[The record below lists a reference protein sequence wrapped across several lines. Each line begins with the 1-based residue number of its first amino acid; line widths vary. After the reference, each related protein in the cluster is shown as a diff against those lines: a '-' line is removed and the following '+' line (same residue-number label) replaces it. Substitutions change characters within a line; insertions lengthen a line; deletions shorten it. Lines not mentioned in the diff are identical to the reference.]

1 MSRKTSRQGSMSI
14 DLEADK
20 LARLQLVEA
29 RRKLNHAQG
38 RSPSQ
43 SSLDGLGSRS
53 PVPRKDLSS
62 SSKPDKPRKS
72 SITSSTATLASD
84 FKWVNIDGK
93 GNWQKIRILKVEDV
107 QDDFKDEDLAGSK
120 SGEESEQYWADLQAD
135 LEKRE
140 GNIKIM
146 VTDFIDVPEV
156 ILASEEV
163 SLEHKEQKTVCQIL
177 SEIEE
182 DLTPVKVGEEPV
194 KSILFLKSVL
204 PLNIEFFR
212 YTNNSYLK
220 NSNFMT

>member
-1 MSRKTSRQGSMSI
+1 MSRKTSAISI

-53 PVPRKDLSS
+53 PIPKKELSS
-62 SSKPDKPRKS
+62 SSKPDKPRKL
-72 SITSSTATLASD
+72 SITSSTATQISD

-93 GNWQKIRILKVEDV
+93 GNWQKIRIQKVEDV

-140 GNIKIM
+140 FNIKIM
-146 VTDFIDVPEV
+146 VTDFIDFPGV
-156 ILASEEV
+156 ILACEEV
-163 SLEHKEQKTVCQIL
+163 SLEHKEQKSVCQIL
-177 SEIEE
+177 SELEE
-182 DLTPVKVGEEPV
+182 DLTPFKVEEEPV
-194 KSILFLKSVL
+194 KSILFPKSLFL
-204 PLNIEFFR
+204 PIHNFFI
-212 YTNNSYLK
+212 YTNGHHLLLIAIRI
-220 NSNFMT
+220 

>member
-1 MSRKTSRQGSMSI
+1 MSRKTSRQGSISI

-53 PVPRKDLSS
+53 PVPKKDLSS
-62 SSKPDKPRKS
+62 SSKPDKPRKL

-93 GNWQKIRILKVEDV
+93 GNWQKIKILKVEDV

-156 ILASEEV
+156 ILACEEV
-163 SLEHKEQKTVCQIL
+163 SLEHKEQKSVCQIL
-177 SEIEE
+177 SELEE
-182 DLTPVKVGEEPV
+182 DLTPVIVEEEPV
-194 KSILFLKSVL
+194 KSILFPKSVILRLYIFLYL
-204 PLNIEFFR
+204 P
-212 YTNNSYLK
+212 NS
-220 NSNFMT
+220 